1 MIWACRSYDQWS
13 DGTCIVLVLVLSVHF
28 PNSISRILQKHSN
41 LVLWTVRSQWTHITI
56 ESTVREHLILSRA
69 RKHKVLSQLG
79 CYGDTSLEVVWSEV
93 QWHLSSLCACKQW
106 PKSFGAFLQK
116 TIRTTK
122 EVLGH
127 KSNAS
132 EELVSPK
139 HLRCGGTWYSYIQE
153 NMMSSFILD
162 SYIQENMM
170 WYHQSIEVVGYGIKG
185 HLSSFCTNCVQ
196 FSNASRFP
204 VKILRH
210 IMWAAISQIYKL
222 QATRIGI

>member
-1 MIWACRSYDQWS
+1 MIWASRSYDQWS
-13 DGTCIVLVLVLSVHF
+13 DGTCVVLVLSAHF

-41 LVLWTVRSQWTHITI
+41 LLLWAVRSQWTRITI

-79 CYGDTSLEVVWSEV
+79 CYGDTILEVVWSEI

-106 PKSFGAFLQK
+106 PNSFGAFLQK
-116 TIRTTK
+116 TIRTTE

-139 HLRCGGTWYSYIQE
+139 HLRCGSTWYSYIQE

-162 SYIQENMM
+162 ATVI
-170 WYHQSIEVVGYGIKG
+170 
-185 HLSSFCTNCVQ
+185 L
-196 FSNASRFP
+196 ASRSLDMGSKGIW
-204 VKILRH
+204 VVL
-210 IMWAAISQIYKL
+210 YKL
-222 QATRIGI
+222 CAILKLIKVSCKNIKTSCELPYLRSTSSKQLVSAYSI

>member
-1 MIWACRSYDQWS
+1 MIWASRSYDQWS
-13 DGTCIVLVLVLSVHF
+13 DGTCVVLVLSTHF

-41 LVLWTVRSQWTHITI
+41 LLPWTVRSQWTRITI

-79 CYGDTSLEVVWSEV
+79 CYGDTSLEVVWSEI
-93 QWHLSSLCACKQW
+93 QWHLRSLCACKQW
-106 PKSFGAFLQK
+106 PNSFGAFLQK
-116 TIRTTK
+116 TIRTTE

-139 HLRCGGTWYSYIQE
+139 HLRCGSTWYSYIQE

-162 SYIQENMM
+162 ATVI
-170 WYHQSIEVVGYGIKG
+170 
-185 HLSSFCTNCVQ
+185 L
-196 FSNASRFP
+196 ASRSLDMGSKGIWVVF
-204 VKILRH
+204 VQIVCN
-210 IMWAAISQIYKL
+210 SQTHQGFL
-222 QATRIGI
+222 QKN